1 MLVDR
6 IKHDIDDPLLVSKTA
21 PNSAAWIY
29 MQCLFEKD
37 QFSSDQTETA
47 KLYGDENY
55 EWTSRVTTRES
66 QRLTRINRF

>member
-1 MLVDR
+1 M
-6 IKHDIDDPLLVSKTA
+6 H
-21 PNSAAWIY
+21 